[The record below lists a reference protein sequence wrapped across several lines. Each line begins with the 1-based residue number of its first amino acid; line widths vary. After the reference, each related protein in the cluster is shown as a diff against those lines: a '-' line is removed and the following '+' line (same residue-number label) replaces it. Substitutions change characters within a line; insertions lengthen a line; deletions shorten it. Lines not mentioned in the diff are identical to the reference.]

1 MSVVQEPADGAGAL
15 DAETGEPVA
24 LPDTVETGGAVVAV
38 VEALLTVLKVVG
50 IVAVEVKTAV
60 VVRVRGEVATD
71 VEEFVK

>member
-15 DAETGEPVA
+15 DAETGEPVG
-24 LPDTVETGGAVVAV
+24 LPDAVGTGAVVTV

-50 IVAVEVKTAV
+50 FVAVKVTTAV
-60 VVRVRGEVATD
+60 VVRVRGEVTTE